1 MPPVGLEWT
10 GMPRGRSLIRPC
22 RTPPMHDPNH
32 PEFPSDLNSL
42 SDAPSPRELERFLE
56 HPRIAPHAVDDRLKV
71 LVRSWR
77 AREDDDAPERGSRPP
92 KARPTVVSALLSAV
106 APVLKFFPSVASVA
120 SAASASASGGEKGLR
135 ASRGKALRD
144 REAVEAQALRD
155 EADRAAKARL
165 RRAIPDWTWDE
176 AHRPI
181 LAPAAPER
189 ILALNEGV
197 LRRLSTAV
205 GDEALF
211 YAHVWPLVV
220 RWAEVAQLLPR
231 SPSGPFSEEGGL
243 FRSGLETAVRSV
255 EHFNAMLPRT
265 DLEPKARRLYT
276 VKMTVAACAAGLF
289 YDAGVFESLRIE
301 AIPEA
306 DAKMAGSP
314 SADPFAFPTR
324 RVVFEPMAETLY
336 DFAKRH
342 AGFVLEL
349 VWTKSVLEER
359 ARREAV
365 LALKIRGD
373 DSEGAE
379 AAEEEKD
386 AETGGEG
393 AEGEEG
399 TVRGIGGSSDADW
412 AAFAARNRPSPRADA
427 FYGTSFV
434 LHLLPMLLPSAT
446 VRWLAHGTRL
456 PGARDAGDSGLTG
469 NASAWIDE
477 APVYAALQ
485 CVLLRSSA
493 AVSAG
498 PLARDVRILVE
509 AVLRAH
515 LDVMKRRDAAA
526 VRISGRTQLHYAF
539 ADLIE
544 KAVEGLVRDLAWR
557 INPEEARIGAG
568 ASGKDG
574 SEGADGENTD
584 AWDDLDDVDRLVDR
598 SKEPFV
604 RALLWGTDGLYG
616 KFPET
621 AIDVIN
627 YLREHFGLT
636 DLTDD
641 INLVAAVMAEAGI
654 VRTAAAGTVLHR
666 VECPDGWDAEALG
679 LSSGIR
685 SWNAL
690 AFAHPEALV
699 DLAVQ
704 SARGRVEV
712 KPIEGPVTKILRDEE
727 RERAFAEGRDPSLGR
742 PERPEAAGR
751 PRLVWVVRT
760 GSETSPAVA
769 RLVADA
775 VDVLNDRPDAER
787 FATNLGLFIPESA
800 FPDGD
805 LSDIEPLLR
814 LSGLFVMR
822 TSTGRAVLPGGS
834 IASNGSESARNSFN
848 ERKPR
853 GPRVDREGLDVLWA
867 ADEIAGGT
875 IPTPNAPNAAGEGGA
890 KSSNSAKPAKP
901 AKPMK
906 PLKPRTRP
914 SAPSDRLGVVI
925 PATRVRIVGRWKN
938 GRESEMPWPAPG
950 RWLAGEE

>member
-306 DAKMAGSP
+306 DAKRAGSP
-314 SADPFAFPTR
+314 AADPFAFPTR

-365 LALKIRGD
+365 LALKIREDDSGEKDTEEGNPGFGNSSD
-373 DSEGAE
+373 DSEPS
-379 AAEEEKD
+379 
-386 AETGGEG
+386 
-393 AEGEEG
+393 
-399 TVRGIGGSSDADW
+399 VLSDADR
-412 AAFAARNRPSPRADA
+412 AAFAAPDRPSSRADA

-456 PGARDAGDSGLTG
+456 PGARDAGDSGLAG

-544 KAVEGLVRDLAWR
+544 KAVEGLVRDLSWR

-568 ASGKDG
+568 ANGRDDA
-574 SEGADGENTD
+574 EGVHGAHGEDTD

-598 SKEPFV
+598 TKEPFV
-604 RALLWGTDGLYG
+604 RALLWGSDGLYG

-636 DLTDD
+636 DLPDD

-679 LSSGIR
+679 LSAGIR

-742 PERPEAAGR
+742 PERPETAGR

-822 TSTGRAVLPGGS
+822 TSTGRAVLPRGS
-834 IASNGSESARNSFN
+834 SASNGSESARNSFN

-875 IPTPNAPNAAGEGGA
+875 NPTQTAACEGGA
-890 KSSNSAKPAKP
+890 KSSNSAKP

>member
-306 DAKMAGSP
+306 DAKRAGSP

-379 AAEEEKD
+379 AGVEEKD
-386 AETGGEG
+386 AEGA

-399 TVRGIGGSSDADW
+399 EAARFGNASDADW

-568 ASGKDG
+568 ANGKDG
-574 SEGADGENTD
+574 SDGSDGENTD

-604 RALLWGTDGLYG
+604 RALLWGSDGLYG

-636 DLTDD
+636 DLPDD

-679 LSSGIR
+679 LSAGIR

-822 TSTGRAVLPGGS
+822 TSTGRAVLPRGS
-834 IASNGSESARNSFN
+834 SASNGSESARNSFN

-875 IPTPNAPNAAGEGGA
+875 NPTQTAACEGGA
-890 KSSNSAKPAKP
+890 KSSNSAKP

>member
-120 SAASASASGGEKGLR
+120 SASASGGEKGLR

-220 RWAEVAQLLPR
+220 QWAEVAQLLPR

-306 DAKMAGSP
+306 DAKRAGSP

-604 RALLWGTDGLYG
+604 RALLWGSDGLYG

-636 DLTDD
+636 DLPDD

-742 PERPEAAGR
+742 PERPETAGR

-822 TSTGRAVLPGGS
+822 TSTGRAVLPRGS
-834 IASNGSESARNSFN
+834 SASNGSESARNSFN

-875 IPTPNAPNAAGEGGA
+875 NPTQTAACEGGA
-890 KSSNSAKPAKP
+890 KSSNSAKP

>member
-92 KARPTVVSALLSAV
+92 KARPAVVSALLSAM
-106 APVLKFFPSVASVA
+106 APVLKFFPAVA
-120 SAASASASGGEKGLR
+120 ASASGGENGSR

-220 RWAEVAQLLPR
+220 QWAEVAQLLPR

-306 DAKMAGSP
+306 DAKRAGSP

-557 INPEEARIGAG
+557 INPEEARIGAE
-568 ASGKDG
+568 SNGKDD
-574 SEGADGENTD
+574 SESSDGENTD

-604 RALLWGTDGLYG
+604 RALLWGSDGLYG

-636 DLTDD
+636 DLPDD

-679 LSSGIR
+679 LSAGIR

-760 GSETSPAVA
+760 GAETSPAVA

-822 TSTGRAVLPGGS
+822 TSAGRAVLPGGS
-834 IASNGSESARNSFN
+834 IASNGSEAARNASN

-875 IPTPNAPNAAGEGGA
+875 NPTQTAAGEGGA
-890 KSSNSAKPAKP
+890 KSSNSAKPGKP
-901 AKPMK
+901 A
-906 PLKPRTRP
+906 KPRTRP

>member
-1 MPPVGLEWT
+1 
-10 GMPRGRSLIRPC
+10 
-22 RTPPMHDPNH
+22 MHD
-32 PEFPSDLNSL
+32 SDHTDFRSEL
-42 SDAPSPRELERFLE
+42 SRDSDVAIDPDRLSPRDLACFLER
-56 HPRIAPHAVDDRLKV
+56 PRIAPHAANERLKV

-77 AREDDDAPERGSRPP
+77 ALEDDAAFERGSRPP
-92 KARPTVVSALLSAV
+92 AARPAVVSALLSAA
-106 APVLKFFPSVASVA
+106 APVLKFFP
-120 SAASASASGGEKGLR
+120 AAAETAESGAGS
-135 ASRGKALRD
+135 SRGKRTLRD
-144 REAVEAQALRD
+144 REID
-155 EADRAAKARL
+155 EARVRRDAEDRAAGARL

-255 EHFNAMLPRT
+255 EHFNAVLPRT

-306 DAKMAGSP
+306 DAKRAGSP

-324 RVVFEPMAETLY
+324 RVVFEPMAETLC
-336 DFAKRH
+336 DFARRH

-365 LALKIRGD
+365 LALEIRGD
-373 DSEGAE
+373 GADSD
-379 AAEEEKD
+379 EEF
-386 AETGGEG
+386 
-393 AEGEEG
+393 EEG
-399 TVRGIGGSSDADW
+399 GRDGSSDASGRCDVGRSV
-412 AAFAARNRPSPRADA
+412 FAARRRTSPRADA

-434 LHLLPMLLPSAT
+434 
-446 VRWLAHGTRL
+446 
-456 PGARDAGDSGLTG
+456 
-469 NASAWIDE
+469 
-477 APVYAALQ
+477 
-485 CVLLRSSA
+485 
-493 AVSAG
+493 
-498 PLARDVRILVE
+498 
-509 AVLRAH
+509 
-515 LDVMKRRDAAA
+515 
-526 VRISGRTQLHYAF
+526 
-539 ADLIE
+539 
-544 KAVEGLVRDLAWR
+544 
-557 INPEEARIGAG
+557 
-568 ASGKDG
+568 
-574 SEGADGENTD
+574 
-584 AWDDLDDVDRLVDR
+584 
-598 SKEPFV
+598 
-604 RALLWGTDGLYG
+604 RALLWGSDGLYG

-621 AIDVIN
+621 AIDVID

-636 DLTDD
+636 DLPDD
-641 INLVAAVMAEAGI
+641 IHLVAAVMAEAGI

-666 VECPDGWDAEALG
+666 VECPEGWDAEALG
-679 LSSGIR
+679 LPSGIR

-699 DLAVQ
+699 DLAIQ

-712 KPIEGPVTKILRDEE
+712 KPVEGPVTKILRDEE
-727 RERAFAEGRDPSLGR
+727 RERAFAEGRDPSIGR

-751 PRLVWVVRT
+751 PRLVWAVRT
-760 GSETSPAVA
+760 GAETSPAVA

-787 FATNLGLFIPESA
+787 FATDLGLFIPESA

-822 TSTGRAVLPGGS
+822 TSAGRAVLPG
-834 IASNGSESARNSFN
+834 ASNASGASDSEQNSL
-848 ERKPR
+848 KPR
-853 GPRVDREGLDVLWA
+853 GPRVDRKGLDVLWA
-867 ADEIAGGT
+867 ADEIAGG
-875 IPTPNAPNAAGEGGA
+875 AGA
-890 KSSNSAKPAKP
+890 KSS
-901 AKPMK
+901 
-906 PLKPRTRP
+906 KPRTRP
-914 SAPSDRLGVVI
+914 SAPSDRLGVVV

-938 GRESEMPWPAPG
+938 GRESEMPWPVPG
-950 RWLAGEE
+950 RRLAGEH

>member
-265 DLEPKARRLYT
+265 DLEPKARRLYP

-306 DAKMAGSP
+306 DAKRAGSP

-568 ASGKDG
+568 ANGKDG
-574 SEGADGENTD
+574 SDGSDGENTD

-604 RALLWGTDGLYG
+604 RALLWGSDGLYG

-636 DLTDD
+636 DLPDD

-679 LSSGIR
+679 LSAGIR

-760 GSETSPAVA
+760 GAETSPAVA

-822 TSTGRAVLPGGS
+822 TSAGRAVLPGGS
-834 IASNGSESARNSFN
+834 IASNGSEAARNASN

-875 IPTPNAPNAAGEGGA
+875 NPTQTAACEGGA
-890 KSSNSAKPAKP
+890 KSSNSAKP

>member
-1 MPPVGLEWT
+1 
-10 GMPRGRSLIRPC
+10 
-22 RTPPMHDPNH
+22 MHD
-32 PEFPSDLNSL
+32 SDHTDFRSELSRDSDVAIDPDRLSL
-42 SDAPSPRELERFLE
+42 RDLARFLE
-56 HPRIAPHAVDDRLKV
+56 HPRIAPHAANERLKV

-77 AREDDDAPERGSRPP
+77 ALEDDAAFERGSRPP
-92 KARPTVVSALLSAV
+92 AARPAVVSALLSAA
-106 APVLKFFPSVASVA
+106 APVLKFFP
-120 SAASASASGGEKGLR
+120 AAAETAGSGAG
-135 ASRGKALRD
+135 SPRGKRTLRNREIEEAL
-144 REAVEAQALRD
+144 D
-155 EADRAAKARL
+155 EARVRRDAEDRAAGARL

-189 ILALNEGV
+189 ILVLNEGV

-255 EHFNAMLPRT
+255 EHFNAVLPRT

-306 DAKMAGSP
+306 DAKRAGSP

-324 RVVFEPMAETLY
+324 RVVFEPMAETLC
-336 DFAKRH
+336 DFARRH

-365 LALKIRGD
+365 LALEIRGD
-373 DSEGAE
+373 GADSD
-379 AAEEEKD
+379 EEF
-386 AETGGEG
+386 
-393 AEGEEG
+393 EEG
-399 TVRGIGGSSDADW
+399 GRDGSSDASGRCDVGRSV
-412 AAFAARNRPSPRADA
+412 FAARRRSSPRADA

-493 AVSAG
+493 AISAG

-509 AVLRAH
+509 AVSRAH

-539 ADLIE
+539 ADLIR

-557 INPEEARIGAG
+557 INPEEARIG
-568 ASGKDG
+568 SGSEG
-574 SEGADGENTD
+574 SEGAEEANEDD

-598 SKEPFV
+598 TEEPFV
-604 RALLWGTDGLYG
+604 RALLWGSDGLYG

-621 AIDVIN
+621 AIDVID

-636 DLTDD
+636 DLPDD
-641 INLVAAVMAEAGI
+641 IHLVAAVMAEAGI

-666 VECPDGWDAEALG
+666 VECPEGWDAEALG
-679 LSSGIR
+679 LPSGIR

-699 DLAVQ
+699 DLAIQ

-712 KPIEGPVTKILRDEE
+712 KPVEGPVTKILRDEE
-727 RERAFAEGRDPSLGR
+727 RERTFAEGRDPSIGR

-751 PRLVWVVRT
+751 PRLVWAVRT
-760 GSETSPAVA
+760 GAETSPAVA

-787 FATNLGLFIPESA
+787 FATDLGLFIPESA

-822 TSTGRAVLPGGS
+822 TSAGRAVLPG
-834 IASNGSESARNSFN
+834 ASNASGASDSEQNFL
-848 ERKPR
+848 KPR

-867 ADEIAGGT
+867 ADEIAGG
-875 IPTPNAPNAAGEGGA
+875 AGA
-890 KSSNSAKPAKP
+890 KSS
-901 AKPMK
+901 
-906 PLKPRTRP
+906 KPRTRP
-914 SAPSDRLGVVI
+914 SAPSDRLGVVV

-950 RWLAGEE
+950 RRLAGEH

>member
-1 MPPVGLEWT
+1 
-10 GMPRGRSLIRPC
+10 
-22 RTPPMHDPNH
+22 MHDPNH
-32 PEFPSDLNSL
+32 PEFHSDLNSV
-42 SDAPSPRELERFLE
+42 SDASSAREVERFLE
-56 HPRIAPHAVDDRLKV
+56 HPRIAPSAVDERLKV

-77 AREDDDAPERGSRPP
+77 AREDEDAPERGSRPP
-92 KARPTVVSALLSAV
+92 EARPAVVSALLSAM
-106 APVLKFFPSVASVA
+106 APVLKFFPSVAE
-120 SAASASASGGEKGLR
+120 AARGAEKGPR
-135 ASRGKALRD
+135 SSRGKGDVRD
-144 REAVEAQALRD
+144 REALAKREREDAA
-155 EADRAAKARL
+155 ERAAKARL

-220 RWAEVAQLLPR
+220 RWAEAAQLLPR

-255 EHFNAMLPRT
+255 EHFNAILPRT

-306 DAKMAGSP
+306 DAKRAGSP
-314 SADPFAFPTR
+314 AADPFAFPTR
-324 RVVFEPMAETLY
+324 RVVFEPMAETLC

-365 LALKIRGD
+365 LALKIRED
-373 DSEGAE
+373 DSGAS
-379 AAEEEKD
+379 EEEKD
-386 AETGGEG
+386 AEEG
-393 AEGEEG
+393 RPGFGNSSDDSEPTAL
-399 TVRGIGGSSDADW
+399 SDADW

-427 FYGTSFV
+427 FYGRSFV

-544 KAVEGLVRDLAWR
+544 KAVEGLVRDLSWR

-568 ASGKDG
+568 ANGRDDA
-574 SEGADGENTD
+574 EGAHGAHGENTD
-584 AWDDLDDVDRLVDR
+584 AWDDLDDVDRLVDHT
-598 SKEPFV
+598 KEPFV
-604 RALLWGTDGLYG
+604 RALLWGSDGLYG

-636 DLTDD
+636 DLPDD
-641 INLVAAVMAEAGI
+641 IHLVAAVMAEAGI

-666 VECPDGWDAEALG
+666 VECPDGWDAEVLG
-679 LSSGIR
+679 LPSGIR

-699 DLAVQ
+699 DLAIQ

-822 TSTGRAVLPGGS
+822 TSAGRAVLPG
-834 IASNGSESARNSFN
+834 ASNGASNGATGSDSVRNSLN

-867 ADEIAGGT
+867 ADEIAGGA
-875 IPTPNAPNAAGEGGA
+875 ISARNAAGEEGA
-890 KSSNSAKPAKP
+890 KFSNP
-901 AKPMK
+901 AKPM
-906 PLKPRTRP
+906 KPRTRP

-950 RWLAGEE
+950 RRLAGEE

>member
-557 INPEEARIGAG
+557 INPEEARIGAE
-568 ASGKDG
+568 SNGKDD
-574 SEGADGENTD
+574 SESSDGENTD

-604 RALLWGTDGLYG
+604 RALLWGSDGLYG

-636 DLTDD
+636 DLPDD

-679 LSSGIR
+679 LPSGIR

-742 PERPEAAGR
+742 PERPETAGR

-822 TSTGRAVLPGGS
+822 TSTGRAVLPRGS
-834 IASNGSESARNSFN
+834 SASNGSESARNSFN

-875 IPTPNAPNAAGEGGA
+875 NPTQTAACEGGA
-890 KSSNSAKPAKP
+890 KSSNSAKP

>member
-120 SAASASASGGEKGLR
+120 SASASGGEKGLR
-135 ASRGKALRD
+135 SSRGKALRD
-144 REAVEAQALRD
+144 REALEAQALRD

-306 DAKMAGSP
+306 DAKRAGSP

-568 ASGKDG
+568 ANGKDG
-574 SEGADGENTD
+574 SDGSDGENTD

-604 RALLWGTDGLYG
+604 RALLWGSDGLYG

-636 DLTDD
+636 DLPDD

-679 LSSGIR
+679 LSAGIR

-760 GSETSPAVA
+760 GPETSPAVA

-822 TSTGRAVLPGGS
+822 TSTGRAVLPRGS
-834 IASNGSESARNSFN
+834 SASNGSESARNSFN

-867 ADEIAGGT
+867 ADKIAGGT
-875 IPTPNAPNAAGEGGA
+875 NPTQTAACEGGA
-890 KSSNSAKPAKP
+890 KSSNSAKP